1 VRKPNSYNFDAEY
14 EKQLGVKFACKGE
27 LFQTVDI
34 IVLNCPSIPQIQ
46 NAVSD
51 HELSL
56 MKNTAFLVNVSRGGV
71 IDEPALAKP
80 IKGKKIV
87 GAGLDVFV
95 EEPVPY
101 DHAYLGVDNVVLT
114 PHITGCEGRG
124 RIKNIDTVLGV
135 IKEAISQKK

>member
-1 VRKPNSYNFDAEY
+1 MRKPNSYNFDAEY

-27 LFQTVDI
+27 LFQTADI
-34 IVLNCPSIPQIQ
+34 IVLNCPLIPQTQ

-71 IDEPALAKP
+71 VDEPALAKAL
-80 IKGKKIV
+80 KGKKIA

-114 PHITGCEGRG
+114 PHIVGCKGRG
-124 RIKNIDTVLGV
+124 RIRNIETVLGV